1 MEKKKTLIDDLIG
14 ALTCLPGVGKK
25 TAQRMTYHLLQR
37 GKEDALNLSDILKET
52 VLKTRNCKSCRT
64 LCQGEYCEICSDL
77 SRNDDVLCIVESP
90 ADIMNIENSTNYHG
104 KYFVLNGKLSPLDG
118 IGPNEIG
125 LDMLDE
131 KLSSGKVKELI
142 LAVNYTVESDVTAHV
157 ISNIALKNSIKV
169 TRLAQG
175 VPVGGELD
183 YLDDST
189 IVAAFNARRKFD

>member
-1 MEKKKTLIDDLIG
+1 VEKRKTLIDDLIG

-52 VLKTRNCKSCRT
+52 VLKTQNCKSCRT
-64 LCQGEYCEICSDL
+64 LCQGEYCEVCSDP

-125 LDMLDE
+125 LDMLDK

-142 LAVNYTVESDVTAHV
+142 LAVNNTVESDVTAHV

-175 VPVGGELD
+175 VPVGGELE
-183 YLDDST
+183 YLDQRTLSK
-189 IVAAFNARRKFD
+189 AFEKRTLY